1 MALLYDVLLVFKTKL
16 RYTNIPNGINAIIE
30 QDTKTYIQSFYLY
43 SSLFTNYLP
52 IKVVEMLRRSI
63 MLFIPLRLRGY
74 LVRY

>member
-1 MALLYDVLLVFKTKL
+1 MASMHEDLLVLETKS
-16 RYTNIPNGINAIIE
+16 RDTNIPNNINAIIE